1 MVLKMMRTR
10 ASRLMT
16 AMMVSTAIGLP
27 SAVADA
33 QDVPGITPQI
43 KQTSPNVSMADGY
56 VLGPGDV
63 IEVSLLGRED
73 YRSRVQ
79 VQTDGTIELP
89 YLNSLT
95 VANKT
100 VLKLRE
106 EIASKLKSGGF
117 FTSPLVSITVATYAS
132 RYVVVLGEVTSP
144 GVVPIDRAYHASEIL
159 ARVGGVKPGAAEILT
174 IRRPNGQQLQLPI
187 ERVAVGSAVDDPIV
201 EPGDKI
207 YVAAAPTFYIYGQ
220 VKAPGT
226 FKIAPGMTLRMALAQ
241 GGGLSDRG
249 SEKRIKIFRA
259 GKPVTDLDLDGQIQA
274 GDVVVAG
281 ERFF

>member
-1 MVLKMMRTR
+1 MVLKTMWKC
-10 ASRLMT
+10 ASCLATVLML
-16 AMMVSTAIGLP
+16 STPVGFSSGMAGAQVPINA
-27 SAVADA
+27 SA
-33 QDVPGITPQI
+33 QS
-43 KQTSPNVSMADGY
+43 TSPSLNVSMADGY

-63 IEVSLLGRED
+63 IEISLLGGDD
-73 YRSRVQ
+73 YKSRVQ
-79 VQTDGTIELP
+79 VQTDGTIQLP

-117 FTSPLVSITVATYAS
+117 YTSPLVSITIATYAS

-144 GVVPIDRAYHASEIL
+144 GVVAIDRAYHASEIL
-159 ARVGGVKPGAAEILT
+159 ARVGGVKAGAADILT
-174 IRRPNGQQLQLPI
+174 IRRPNGQELRLPI
-187 ERVAVGSAVDDPIV
+187 QQIAIGAVADDPVV

-226 FKIAPGMTLRMALAQ
+226 FKVAPGMTLRMALAQ

-249 SEKRIKIFRA
+249 SEKRIKVFRS
-259 GKPVTDLDLDGQIQA
+259 GQLTKLGLDDTILG

>member
-1 MVLKMMRTR
+1 MVVKTMRAR
-10 ASRLMT
+10 ASWWATALM
-16 AMMVSTAIGLP
+16 I
-27 SAVADA
+27 SAVISLPCATDA
-33 QDVPGITPQI
+33 QTMPEIGTP
-43 KQTSPNVSMADGY
+43 TAPAVSMADGY
-56 VLGPGDV
+56 ALGPGDV

-89 YLNSLT
+89 YLNSLS

-106 EIASKLKSGGF
+106 EIAGKLKSGGF

-159 ARVGGVKPGAAEILT
+159 ARVGGVKPSAAEILT

-187 ERVAVGSAVDDPIV
+187 EKIAVGSTADDPIV

-241 GGGLSDRG
+241 GGGLSERG
-249 SEKRIKIFRA
+249 SEKRIKIFRT
-259 GKPVTDLDLDGQIQA
+259 GKQVTDMGLDGQIQS
-274 GDVVVAG
+274 GDVIVAG

>member
-1 MVLKMMRTR
+1 MVLKTMWKC
-10 ASRLMT
+10 ASCLATVLML
-16 AMMVSTAIGLP
+16 STPVGFSSGMAG
-27 SAVADA
+27 A
-33 QDVPGITPQI
+33 QAPINAPAQS
-43 KQTSPNVSMADGY
+43 TSPSLNVSMADGY

-63 IEVSLLGRED
+63 IEISLLGGDD
-73 YRSRVQ
+73 YKSRVQ
-79 VQTDGTIELP
+79 VQTDGTIQLP

-117 FTSPLVSITVATYAS
+117 FTSPLVSITIATYAS

-144 GVVPIDRAYHASEIL
+144 GVVAIDRAYHASEIL
-159 ARVGGVKPGAAEILT
+159 ARVGGVKAGAADILT
-174 IRRPNGQQLQLPI
+174 IRRPNGQELRLPI
-187 ERVAVGSAVDDPIV
+187 QQIAIGAVADDPVV

-226 FKIAPGMTLRMALAQ
+226 FKVAPGMTLRMALAQ

-249 SEKRIKIFRA
+249 SEKRIKVFRS
-259 GKPVTDLDLDGQIQA
+259 GQLTKLGLDDTILG

>member
-1 MVLKMMRTR
+1 MAFKTMRKSALPLAT
-10 ASRLMT
+10 ALM
-16 AMMVSTAIGLP
+16 I
-27 SAVADA
+27 SAVTGFSFGAA
-33 QDVPGITPQI
+33 NA
-43 KQTSPNVSMADGY
+43 QTSTNTAQSGSTTPNVSMADGY

-73 YRSRVQ
+73 YKSRVQ
-79 VQTDGTIELP
+79 VQTDGTVELP
-89 YLNSLT
+89 YLNSIT

-117 FTSPLVSITVATYAS
+117 FTSPLVSITIATYAS

-144 GVVPIDRAYHASEIL
+144 GVVAIDRAYHASEIL
-159 ARVGGVKPGAAEILT
+159 ARVGGVKAGAADILT
-174 IRRPNGQQLQLPI
+174 IRRPNGQELRLPI
-187 ERVAVGSAVDDPIV
+187 QQIAIGAVADDPVV

-226 FKIAPGMTLRMALAQ
+226 FKVAPGMTLRMALAQ

-249 SEKRIKIFRA
+249 SEKRIKVFRS
-259 GKPVTDLDLDGQIQA
+259 GQLTKLGLDDTILG